1 MSTQITDQLKALKAN
16 PLVSNIPKA
25 GDFIDKLLD
34 IVTRLDGFGQSLM
47 SLSGK
52 ITEQKTIIQASV
64 IDKVKSG
71 IQSIKDKSD
80 AASAAAVQEVM
91 QENAA
96 AVAAGGGKTRRAHK
110 SRAHHRTMRK
120 K

>member
-1 MSTQITDQLKALKAN
+1 MSTQITDQLKALKGN
-16 PLVSNIPKA
+16 PLISNIPTA
-25 GDFIDKLLD
+25 GNFLDKLLD

-64 IDKVKSG
+64 IDKVKNA
-71 IQSIKDKSD
+71 IQGIKDKSD
-80 AASAAAVQEVM
+80 AASAAAVQKVM

-96 AVAAGGGKTRRAHK
+96 AVAAGGGKTRRAYRG
-110 SRAHHRTMRK
+110 RAQHRTMRK

>member
-16 PLVSNIPKA
+16 SLVSSIPKA

-64 IDKVKSG
+64 IDKVKNG
-71 IQSIKDKSD
+71 IQGIKDKVD
-80 AASAAAVQEVM
+80 AASAAAVQQVM
-91 QENAA
+91 QENA
-96 AVAAGGGKTRRAHK
+96 AVAAGGGKTRRAYK